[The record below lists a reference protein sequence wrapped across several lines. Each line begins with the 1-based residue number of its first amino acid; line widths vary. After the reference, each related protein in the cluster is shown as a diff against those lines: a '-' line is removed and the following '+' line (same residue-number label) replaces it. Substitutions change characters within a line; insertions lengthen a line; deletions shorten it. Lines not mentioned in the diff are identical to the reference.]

1 MLKKVYITFISLLVF
16 GILGGIFYFTLY
28 RQSSMDLPQDVV
40 METAYGE
47 EYSFSDLPPKVRLIE
62 FIYINCPDI
71 CPATTHKMKQLREK
85 LEADGVFG
93 EKVEFLTITIDPE
106 RDTQKALQQYGKAFG
121 IENQKD
127 WVLLRGSEE
136 ATQKVAD
143 AFDFLYRDPGNGM
156 IIHTTSTYLIDE
168 ENHIIEVLGMDKQF
182 DTDDIY
188 KKIMKE
194 IK

>member
-1 MLKKVYITFISLLVF
+1 MKKIYITFVSLLVL

-28 RQSSMDLPQDVV
+28 RQASMDLPADVV

-47 EYSFSDLPPKVRLIE
+47 EYVFSELEPKVRLIE

-85 LEADGVFG
+85 LEAEGVFG
-93 EKVEFLTITIDPE
+93 DKVEFLTITIDPK

-127 WVLLRGSEE
+127 WVLLRGSDED
-136 ATQKVAD
+136 TQKVAE
-143 AFDFLYRDPGNGM
+143 AFNFLYRDPGNGM
-156 IIHTTSTYLIDE
+156 IIHSSSTYLIDE

-182 DTDDIY
+182 DTEKIFNR
-188 KKIMKE
+188 IMKE
-194 IK
+194 IN

>member
-1 MLKKVYITFISLLVF
+1 MKKLYITFISLLVV

-28 RQSSMDLPQDVV
+28 RQASMDLPEDVV

-47 EYSFSDLPPKVRLIE
+47 EYVFSELEPKVRLIE

-85 LEADGVFG
+85 LEAEGVFG
-93 EKVEFLTITIDPE
+93 DKVEFLTITIDPE
-106 RDTQKALQQYGKAFG
+106 RDTQHALKQYGKAFG

-127 WVLLRGSEE
+127 WVLLRGSDE
-136 ATQKVAD
+136 ATQQVAE

-182 DTDDIY
+182 DTD
-188 KKIMKE
+188 KVFAKIMKE
-194 IK
+194 I

>member
-1 MLKKVYITFISLLVF
+1 MKKIYITFISLLVL

-28 RQSSMDLPQDVV
+28 RQASMDLPADVV

-47 EYSFSDLPPKVRLIE
+47 EYVFSELEPKVRLIE

-85 LEADGVFG
+85 LEAEGVFG
-93 EKVEFLTITIDPE
+93 DKVEFLTITIDPE

-127 WVLLRGSEE
+127 WVLLRGSDE
-136 ATQKVAD
+136 ATQKVAE
-143 AFDFLYRDPGNGM
+143 AFNFLYRDPGNGM

-168 ENHIIEVLGMDKQF
+168 ENHIIEILGMDKQF
-182 DTDDIY
+182 DTEKIFDR
-188 KKIMKE
+188 IMKE
-194 IK
+194 IN